1 MTQAQARAEL
11 KRLAAGL
18 RLPVD
23 DVKDPR
29 TGRIVQE
36 GLTEE
41 QIASWERVLMSTP
54 YERGRAAVTELID
67 TWTYRRWP
75 TRGDFQK
82 IADSLS
88 SEGVP
93 NAGAYSQ
100 DRPSTL
106 YDQDRMR
113 RAIEQHDRWL
123 NMTDEEYMDELERLQ
138 RSGALKLNGG

>member
-18 RLPVD
+18 RLAVD
-23 DVKDPR
+23 DVKDAR

-82 IADSLS
+82 IVDSLS
-88 SEGVP
+88 NDGVP

-106 YDQDRMR
+106 YDHRRMMQ
-113 RAIEQHDRWL
+113 AIEQHDRWL
-123 NMTDEEYMDELERLQ
+123 AMTDEEYLDELERLQ
-138 RSGALKLNGG
+138 LSGAVRVNGG